1 MVHNFAITNKKIDE
15 FRYVKFLF
23 LLYFLFPLVLS
34 AQFFNQKKDWFQ
46 EESFFNDST
55 IKENRIKKISISI
68 SNKKDGESIKKSTE
82 KINYEFN
89 RNGQILAS
97 KKIYISSYS
106 IDTISTLF
114 QYNHK
119 NLLTS
124 RINEFNKFQ
133 FKFKY
138 FYNQSGT
145 IIKELKLD
153 AVDKRYDTLY
163 ARTFVKK
170 EIGTG
175 YEISTLNEAKVAF
188 LKELYTA
195 VGNTV
200 TVRNSFYKNR
210 NFTEYKYFFL
220 NNRIETREKTVS
232 MSKKRIIREDFK
244 FIQNLLDE
252 VSIFKDGILWLKR
265 GIIYSDNGFPENIIE
280 RNNEEKL
287 IRIYKLDIQFY

>member
-1 MVHNFAITNKKIDE
+1 MVHNFAITNKKIDK
-15 FRYVKFLF
+15 FHYVKFLF
-23 LLYFLFPLVLS
+23 ILYFLFPLVLS

-138 FYNQSGT
+138 FTFQ
-145 IIKELKLD
+145 LKL
-153 AVDKRYDTLY
+153 YL
-163 ARTFVKK
+163 
-170 EIGTG
+170 
-175 YEISTLNEAKVAF
+175 
-188 LKELYTA
+188 
-195 VGNTV
+195 
-200 TVRNSFYKNR
+200 
-210 NFTEYKYFFL
+210 
-220 NNRIETREKTVS
+220 
-232 MSKKRIIREDFK
+232 
-244 FIQNLLDE
+244 
-252 VSIFKDGILWLKR
+252 
-265 GIIYSDNGFPENIIE
+265 
-280 RNNEEKL
+280 
-287 IRIYKLDIQFY
+287 